1 VTVETISANGLRFAY
16 LAEGAGPLVVLL
28 HGFPDTPHTWDAVRP
43 ALARAGFRA
52 VSPFMRGY
60 APTEIPRDGRYDR
73 EALAADVLGLIE
85 AFGRESKE
93 ESAIVVG
100 HDWGAEAAYAAARVG
115 PERVRLLVTVAIPY
129 PASVIPTPA
138 LLWRAR
144 HLFSLRF
151 RGAAE
156 QVRKNDFALVD
167 ELMRRWSPTWD
178 PSPAESAAVK
188 EVFRDPAS
196 LDAALGYYRQARL
209 AVRKPIEVPTVSFAG
224 QDDIIAVAAY
234 ERARSWIKN
243 EYQVIAVPGGHFM
256 HREHPA
262 RFIEEL
268 VGVLGRWR

>member
-43 ALARAGFRA
+43 ALAQAGFRA

-93 ESAIVVG
+93 ENAIVVG

-129 PASVIPTPA
+129 PASVIPTPG

-144 HLFSLRF
+144 HLISLRF
-151 RGAAE
+151 RGAAA

-196 LDAALGYYRQARL
+196 LDAALGYYRQAQL

-224 QDDIIAVAAY
+224 QHDIIAVAAY
-234 ERARSWIKN
+234 ERARRWFKN

-262 RFIEEL
+262 RFIDEL
-268 VGVLGRWR
+268 GRVLGRWR